1 MTYKKF
7 MSLFLLAGS
16 IVSTLCSCAAT
27 DSSAVVGYV
36 DEHPI
41 TMEEFNYF
49 LSQQKSSVCQSYSQ
63 LYGITSFDSAFWNS
77 EYGDSTPLDS
87 ARASAKEACLEAYAT
102 QMLAEKTTSA
112 EFLSF
117 SQLKEN
123 AENFNTARKEST
135 SNGGIVYGPIEYSF
149 DSYYHRYLSQLE
161 NDIKEYWIS
170 TNAVSDADIDAFYSE
185 NQNLFSLNG
194 DADVSAIYLSYIP
207 SDLSADNIFLG
218 LEEGVSLEDIQTQY
232 PYVTEDAASG
242 GTTYYVDS
250 TIGDDSNSGTSPET
264 PWKSLDKV
272 TATTFLPG
280 DTILLKSGSVWNGEW
295 LWPKGSGTADAPIK
309 IDKYGGDA
317 LPVINGMGIDRGM
330 NYSGA
335 VHLRNQEYWEIRNLE
350 VTNDDDFDV
359 DIDLSRP
366 QGDNSWSSQAE
377 TRNGILI
384 IADGDLLNDDD
395 DGIFDHIYIENC
407 YVHDVDGPNDW
418 NDTFTGGIIYN
429 VVGTKIRP
437 NTSFRDIRIAYN
449 TIRKVDLLGITGFVQ
464 MAKSGYQDDVD
475 TYNLWMEDI
484 YIGHNYIEDVAQG
497 GIDLCDARNAV
508 VEYNVVDGFLK
519 RYPNFRPTV
528 ALYPWK
534 CENSVLQYNEVYN
547 GPSTNADGSPYDM
560 DSALKNVVYQFN
572 YSHNNPCGWML
583 YMGRNTNDI
592 IRYNISD
599 DGGDFIIKYFL
610 TANATPAYFVNNVIM
625 YDGARTTFM
634 HRDPFKSQTYFY
646 NNVFYNKSTT
656 TTTTWHDTKRY
667 LGNLGSVTFSH
678 NCFYEASGIHSQY
691 EPADDYKV
699 TENPDMVNP
708 GQTPQQNSD
717 GILSGA
723 TVWDGYKLNASS
735 PLIDAGIYVPQMGTT
750 DFYGTQLYWGNAPDI
765 GVHEYQQGEYNNPSN
780 FALGKTV
787 TSNNSH
793 ESLTPDL
800 MVDGIYSQN
809 SRWAAANSDLPI
821 WLDID
826 FGKDTTFNK
835 VVLTENIVS
844 GWASPRIASFNLQI
858 PTADGYQTI
867 YTYDG
872 EIGEGKDFTFD
883 TVTASHLRME
893 ITSLRADTSTH
904 GRGETDPSIVEF
916 EVYKVP
922 VIREP
927 QNLLLNKSVSA
938 SSSHPSCPASK
949 VNDGDASQGSRWAAA
964 NSDLPAWL
972 EFNLGSE
979 QTFNSVTITENI
991 VPNWA
996 SERITGLEFQ
1006 AWNGTEYTTISTY
1019 SGTIGT
1025 SKTISLPETTSSK
1038 FKVLITGL
1046 QEDTTKNSK
1055 GQTDPSIQEIELYYR

>member
-1 MTYKKF
+1 MTLDEYK
-7 MSLFLLAGS
+7 LLRKINS
-16 IVSTLCSCAAT
+16 PRDL
-27 DSSAVVGYV
+27 
-36 DEHPI
+36 
-41 TMEEFNYF
+41 
-49 LSQQKSSVCQSYSQ
+49 KQ
-63 LYGITSFDSAFWNS
+63 L
-77 EYGDSTPLDS
+77 
-87 ARASAKEACLEAYAT
+87 
-102 QMLAEKTTSA
+102 SA
-112 EFLSF
+112 EELRTYCDELRSYIIDECSVNPGHLASSLGCVELAAALHYVFDTPADKIVWDVGHQTYAHKIITGRREAFKTKRL
-117 SQLKEN
+117 L
-123 AENFNTARKEST
+123 
-135 SNGGIVYGPIEYSF
+135 GGISGFP
-149 DSYYHRYLSQLE
+149 RM
-161 NDIKEYWIS
+161 
-170 TNAVSDADIDAFYSE
+170 SE
-185 NQNLFSLNG
+185 
-194 DADVSAIYLSYIP
+194 
-207 SDLSADNIFLG
+207 
-218 LEEGVSLEDIQTQY
+218 
-232 PYVTEDAASG
+232 
-242 GTTYYVDS
+242 
-250 TIGDDSNSGTSPET
+250 
-264 PWKSLDKV
+264 
-272 TATTFLPG
+272 
-280 DTILLKSGSVWNGEW
+280 
-295 LWPKGSGTADAPIK
+295 
-309 IDKYGGDA
+309 
-317 LPVINGMGIDRGM
+317 
-330 NYSGA
+330 
-335 VHLRNQEYWEIRNLE
+335 
-350 VTNDDDFDV
+350 
-359 DIDLSRP
+359 
-366 QGDNSWSSQAE
+366 
-377 TRNGILI
+377 
-384 IADGDLLNDDD
+384 
-395 DGIFDHIYIENC
+395 
-407 YVHDVDGPNDW
+407 
-418 NDTFTGGIIYN
+418 
-429 VVGTKIRP
+429 
-437 NTSFRDIRIAYN
+437 
-449 TIRKVDLLGITGFVQ
+449 
-464 MAKSGYQDDVD
+464 
-475 TYNLWMEDI
+475 
-484 YIGHNYIEDVAQG
+484 
-497 GIDLCDARNAV
+497 
-508 VEYNVVDGFLK
+508 
-519 RYPNFRPTV
+519 
-528 ALYPWK
+528 
-534 CENSVLQYNEVYN
+534 
-547 GPSTNADGSPYDM
+547 SPYDAFGGGHASVSI
-560 DSALKNVVYQFN
+560 SAAFGMAKAAEMRGERHQVVAVI
-572 YSHNNPCGWML
+572 G
-583 YMGRNTNDI
+583 
-592 IRYNISD
+592 
-599 DGGDFIIKYFL
+599 DGSMTGGLAFEGL
-610 TANATPAYFVNNVIM
+610 NNVIM

-691 EPADDYKV
+691 EPSDDYKV

-765 GVHEYQQGEYNNPSN
+765 GVHEYQQGEYNDPAN

-787 TSNNSH
+787 TSNTSH

-800 MVDGIYSQN
+800 MVDGIYSQS

-826 FGKDTTFNK
+826 FGEDTTFNK

-858 PTADGYQTI
+858 PTSDGYQTI

-883 TVTASHLRME
+883 AVTASHLRME

-904 GRGETDPSIVEF
+904 GRGATDPSIVEF

-922 VIREP
+922 VVREP

-938 SSSHPSCPASK
+938 SSSHFSCPASK

-972 EFNLGSE
+972 EFDLGSE

>member
-7 MSLFLLAGS
+7 MSLFLIAGS
-16 IVSTLCSCAAT
+16 IASTLCSCAAT
-27 DSSAVVGYV
+27 DSSAVVGYI

-63 LYGITSFDSAFWNS
+63 LYGITSFDSAFWNN

-232 PYVTEDAASG
+232 PYVTDWHTYSFTNETEKSDLLSHADIVSQASSMNTGDVSEPFLDGTYPCIIKVTRKEDA
-242 GTTYYVDS
+242 T
-250 TIGDDSNSGTSPET
+250 
-264 PWKSLDKV
+264 
-272 TATTFLPG
+272 
-280 DTILLKSGSVWNGEW
+280 
-295 LWPKGSGTADAPIK
+295 
-309 IDKYGGDA
+309 
-317 LPVINGMGIDRGM
+317 VIPL
-330 NYSGA
+330 A
-335 VHLRNQEYWEIRNLE
+335 EVRNRITDY
-350 VTNDDDFDV
+350 
-359 DIDLSRP
+359 
-366 QGDNSWSSQAE
+366 
-377 TRNGILI
+377 
-384 IADGDLLNDDD
+384 LLNSR
-395 DGIFDHIYIENC
+395 ISTETELIQNRL
-407 YVHDVDGPNDW
+407 V
-418 NDTFTGGIIYN
+418 FT
-429 VVGTKIRP
+429 
-437 NTSFRDIRIAYN
+437 
-449 TIRKVDLLGITGFVQ
+449 
-464 MAKSGYQDDVD
+464 
-475 TYNLWMEDI
+475 E
-484 YIGHNYIEDVAQG
+484 
-497 GIDLCDARNAV
+497 
-508 VEYNVVDGFLK
+508 
-519 RYPNFRPTV
+519 
-528 ALYPWK
+528 
-534 CENSVLQYNEVYN
+534 
-547 GPSTNADGSPYDM
+547 
-560 DSALKNVVYQFN
+560 
-572 YSHNNPCGWML
+572 
-583 YMGRNTNDI
+583 TNDI

-691 EPADDYKV
+691 EPSDDYKV

-765 GVHEYQQGEYNNPSN
+765 GVHEYQQGEYNDPAN

-787 TSNNSH
+787 TSNTSH

-800 MVDGIYSQN
+800 MVDGIYSQS

-826 FGKDTTFNK
+826 FGEDTTFNK

-858 PTADGYQTI
+858 PTSDGYQTI

-883 TVTASHLRME
+883 AVTASHLRME

-904 GRGETDPSIVEF
+904 GRGATDPSIVEF

-922 VIREP
+922 VVREP

-938 SSSHPSCPASK
+938 SSSHFSCPASK

-972 EFNLGSE
+972 EFDLGSE

>member
-1 MTYKKF
+1 MTHTIF
-7 MSLFLLAGS
+7 G
-16 IVSTLCSCAAT
+16 
-27 DSSAVVGYV
+27 
-36 DEHPI
+36 
-41 TMEEFNYF
+41 
-49 LSQQKSSVCQSYSQ
+49 
-63 LYGITSFDSAFWNS
+63 W
-77 EYGDSTPLDS
+77 
-87 ARASAKEACLEAYAT
+87 
-102 QMLAEKTTSA
+102 KT
-112 EFLSF
+112 
-117 SQLKEN
+117 
-123 AENFNTARKEST
+123 
-135 SNGGIVYGPIEYSF
+135 
-149 DSYYHRYLSQLE
+149 
-161 NDIKEYWIS
+161 
-170 TNAVSDADIDAFYSE
+170 
-185 NQNLFSLNG
+185 
-194 DADVSAIYLSYIP
+194 
-207 SDLSADNIFLG
+207 
-218 LEEGVSLEDIQTQY
+218 
-232 PYVTEDAASG
+232 
-242 GTTYYVDS
+242 
-250 TIGDDSNSGTSPET
+250 
-264 PWKSLDKV
+264 
-272 TATTFLPG
+272 
-280 DTILLKSGSVWNGEW
+280 
-295 LWPKGSGTADAPIK
+295 
-309 IDKYGGDA
+309 
-317 LPVINGMGIDRGM
+317 
-330 NYSGA
+330 
-335 VHLRNQEYWEIRNLE
+335 
-350 VTNDDDFDV
+350 
-359 DIDLSRP
+359 
-366 QGDNSWSSQAE
+366 
-377 TRNGILI
+377 
-384 IADGDLLNDDD
+384 
-395 DGIFDHIYIENC
+395 
-407 YVHDVDGPNDW
+407 
-418 NDTFTGGIIYN
+418 
-429 VVGTKIRP
+429 
-437 NTSFRDIRIAYN
+437 
-449 TIRKVDLLGITGFVQ
+449 
-464 MAKSGYQDDVD
+464 
-475 TYNLWMEDI
+475 

-634 HRDPFKSQTYFY
+634 HSDPFKSQTYFY

-691 EPADDYKV
+691 EPSDDYKV

-765 GVHEYQQGEYNNPSN
+765 GVHEYQQGEYNDPAN

-787 TSNNSH
+787 TSNTSH

-800 MVDGIYSQN
+800 MVDGIYSQS

-826 FGKDTTFNK
+826 FGEDTTFNK

-858 PTADGYQTI
+858 PTSDGYQTI

-883 TVTASHLRME
+883 AVTASHLRME

-904 GRGETDPSIVEF
+904 GRGATDPSIVEF

-922 VIREP
+922 VVREP

-938 SSSHPSCPASK
+938 SSSHFSCPASK

-972 EFNLGSE
+972 EFDLGSE

>member
-1 MTYKKF
+1 MKRKF
-7 MSLFLLAGS
+7 SLVMS
-16 IVSTLCSCAAT
+16 AAM
-27 DSSAVVGYV
+27 
-36 DEHPI
+36 I
-41 TMEEFNYF
+41 
-49 LSQQKSSVCQSYSQ
+49 LS
-63 LYGITSFDSAFWNS
+63 LIA
-77 EYGDSTPLDS
+77 P
-87 ARASAKEACLEAYAT
+87 
-102 QMLAEKTTSA
+102 M
-112 EFLSF
+112 
-117 SQLKEN
+117 
-123 AENFNTARKEST
+123 
-135 SNGGIVYGPIEYSF
+135 
-149 DSYYHRYLSQLE
+149 
-161 NDIKEYWIS
+161 
-170 TNAVSDADIDAFYSE
+170 TNALA
-185 NQNLFSLNG
+185 
-194 DADVSAIYLSYIP
+194 
-207 SDLSADNIFLG
+207 
-218 LEEGVSLEDIQTQY
+218 EDIQT
-232 PYVTEDAASG
+232 PETATPETVVTEDAASG

-780 FALGKTV
+780 FALGKTI

-904 GRGETDPSIVEF
+904 GRGETNPSIVEF

-1038 FKVLITGL
+1038 FKALITGL

>member
-1 MTYKKF
+1 
-7 MSLFLLAGS
+7 MSLFLIAGS
-16 IVSTLCSCAAT
+16 IASTLCSCAAT
-27 DSSAVVGYV
+27 DSSAVVGYI

-63 LYGITSFDSAFWNS
+63 LYGITSFDSAFWNN

-207 SDLSADNIFLG
+207 SDLSADNIF
-218 LEEGVSLEDIQTQY
+218 
-232 PYVTEDAASG
+232 
-242 GTTYYVDS
+242 
-250 TIGDDSNSGTSPET
+250 
-264 PWKSLDKV
+264 
-272 TATTFLPG
+272 
-280 DTILLKSGSVWNGEW
+280 
-295 LWPKGSGTADAPIK
+295 
-309 IDKYGGDA
+309 
-317 LPVINGMGIDRGM
+317 
-330 NYSGA
+330 
-335 VHLRNQEYWEIRNLE
+335 
-350 VTNDDDFDV
+350 
-359 DIDLSRP
+359 
-366 QGDNSWSSQAE
+366 
-377 TRNGILI
+377 
-384 IADGDLLNDDD
+384 
-395 DGIFDHIYIENC
+395 
-407 YVHDVDGPNDW
+407 
-418 NDTFTGGIIYN
+418 
-429 VVGTKIRP
+429 
-437 NTSFRDIRIAYN
+437 
-449 TIRKVDLLGITGFVQ
+449 
-464 MAKSGYQDDVD
+464 
-475 TYNLWMEDI
+475 
-484 YIGHNYIEDVAQG
+484 
-497 GIDLCDARNAV
+497 
-508 VEYNVVDGFLK
+508 
-519 RYPNFRPTV
+519 
-528 ALYPWK
+528 
-534 CENSVLQYNEVYN
+534 
-547 GPSTNADGSPYDM
+547 
-560 DSALKNVVYQFN
+560 
-572 YSHNNPCGWML
+572 
-583 YMGRNTNDI
+583 
-592 IRYNISD
+592 
-599 DGGDFIIKYFL
+599 
-610 TANATPAYFVNNVIM
+610 
-625 YDGARTTFM
+625 
-634 HRDPFKSQTYFY
+634 
-646 NNVFYNKSTT
+646 
-656 TTTTWHDTKRY
+656 
-667 LGNLGSVTFSH
+667 
-678 NCFYEASGIHSQY
+678 
-691 EPADDYKV
+691 
-699 TENPDMVNP
+699 
-708 GQTPQQNSD
+708 
-717 GILSGA
+717 
-723 TVWDGYKLNASS
+723 
-735 PLIDAGIYVPQMGTT
+735 PQMGTT

-765 GVHEYQQGEYNNPSN
+765 GVHEYQQGEYNDPAN

-800 MVDGIYSQN
+800 MVDGIYSQS

-826 FGKDTTFNK
+826 FGEDTTFNK

-858 PTADGYQTI
+858 PTSDGYQTI

-904 GRGETDPSIVEF
+904 GRGATDPSIVEF

-922 VIREP
+922 VVREP

-972 EFNLGSE
+972 EFDLGSE

>member
-1 MTYKKF
+1 

-170 TNAVSDADIDAFYSE
+170 TNAVSDADIDAFY
-185 NQNLFSLNG
+185 
-194 DADVSAIYLSYIP
+194 
-207 SDLSADNIFLG
+207 
-218 LEEGVSLEDIQTQY
+218 
-232 PYVTEDAASG
+232 
-242 GTTYYVDS
+242 
-250 TIGDDSNSGTSPET
+250 
-264 PWKSLDKV
+264 
-272 TATTFLPG
+272 
-280 DTILLKSGSVWNGEW
+280 
-295 LWPKGSGTADAPIK
+295 
-309 IDKYGGDA
+309 
-317 LPVINGMGIDRGM
+317 
-330 NYSGA
+330 
-335 VHLRNQEYWEIRNLE
+335 
-350 VTNDDDFDV
+350 
-359 DIDLSRP
+359 
-366 QGDNSWSSQAE
+366 
-377 TRNGILI
+377 
-384 IADGDLLNDDD
+384 
-395 DGIFDHIYIENC
+395 
-407 YVHDVDGPNDW
+407 
-418 NDTFTGGIIYN
+418 
-429 VVGTKIRP
+429 
-437 NTSFRDIRIAYN
+437 
-449 TIRKVDLLGITGFVQ
+449 
-464 MAKSGYQDDVD
+464 
-475 TYNLWMEDI
+475 
-484 YIGHNYIEDVAQG
+484 
-497 GIDLCDARNAV
+497 
-508 VEYNVVDGFLK
+508 
-519 RYPNFRPTV
+519 
-528 ALYPWK
+528 
-534 CENSVLQYNEVYN
+534 
-547 GPSTNADGSPYDM
+547 
-560 DSALKNVVYQFN
+560 
-572 YSHNNPCGWML
+572 
-583 YMGRNTNDI
+583 
-592 IRYNISD
+592 
-599 DGGDFIIKYFL
+599 
-610 TANATPAYFVNNVIM
+610 
-625 YDGARTTFM
+625 
-634 HRDPFKSQTYFY
+634 
-646 NNVFYNKSTT
+646 
-656 TTTTWHDTKRY
+656 
-667 LGNLGSVTFSH
+667 
-678 NCFYEASGIHSQY
+678 
-691 EPADDYKV
+691 
-699 TENPDMVNP
+699 P

>member
-1 MTYKKF
+1 MKRKF
-7 MSLFLLAGS
+7 SLVMS
-16 IVSTLCSCAAT
+16 AAM
-27 DSSAVVGYV
+27 
-36 DEHPI
+36 I
-41 TMEEFNYF
+41 
-49 LSQQKSSVCQSYSQ
+49 LS
-63 LYGITSFDSAFWNS
+63 LIA
-77 EYGDSTPLDS
+77 P
-87 ARASAKEACLEAYAT
+87 
-102 QMLAEKTTSA
+102 M
-112 EFLSF
+112 
-117 SQLKEN
+117 
-123 AENFNTARKEST
+123 
-135 SNGGIVYGPIEYSF
+135 
-149 DSYYHRYLSQLE
+149 
-161 NDIKEYWIS
+161 
-170 TNAVSDADIDAFYSE
+170 TNALA
-185 NQNLFSLNG
+185 
-194 DADVSAIYLSYIP
+194 
-207 SDLSADNIFLG
+207 
-218 LEEGVSLEDIQTQY
+218 EDIQT
-232 PYVTEDAASG
+232 PETATPETVVTEDAASG

-787 TSNNSH
+787 TSTKISLSNLSEQIQAHRTEYYTYTISEEVRTEPVQKEVRGQTITVQEDHTYTIFTLSYVGDDYFADTVWQLDDKQKSYADAYAHNLTVYLHEIEEREGITILGQINDSLIDDNSPAPSGGFGNPFNDPNWEQH
-793 ESLTPDL
+793 ITSFFGKRED
-800 MVDGIYSQN
+800 VGI
-809 SRWAAANSDLPI
+809 P
-821 WLDID
+821 
-826 FGKDTTFNK
+826 GKDTTNHNGLDIAYPYGTPILAVEAGTVIK
-835 VVLTENIVS
+835 AGYHVS
-844 GWASPRIASFNLQI
+844 YGNYLVINHGG
-858 PTADGYQTI
+858 GYCTLYAHCSQLLAQV
-867 YTYDG
+867 G
-872 EIGEGKDFTFD
+872 D
-883 TVTASHLRME
+883 TVNKYDTIAKVGATGDVTGNHLH
-893 ITSLRADTSTH
+893 ICVIID
-904 GRGETDPSIVEF
+904 G
-916 EVYKVP
+916 VY
-922 VIREP
+922 
-927 QNLLLNKSVSA
+927 
-938 SSSHPSCPASK
+938 
-949 VNDGDASQGSRWAAA
+949 VN
-964 NSDLPAWL
+964 P
-972 EFNLGSE
+972 
-979 QTFNSVTITENI
+979 
-991 VPNWA
+991 
-996 SERITGLEFQ
+996 
-1006 AWNGTEYTTISTY
+1006 
-1019 SGTIGT
+1019 
-1025 SKTISLPETTSSK
+1025 
-1038 FKVLITGL
+1038 
-1046 QEDTTKNSK
+1046 K
-1055 GQTDPSIQEIELYYR
+1055 GYLH

>member
-1 MTYKKF
+1 M
-7 MSLFLLAGS
+7 A
-16 IVSTLCSCAAT
+16 
-27 DSSAVVGYV
+27 
-36 DEHPI
+36 
-41 TMEEFNYF
+41 EEDLIFGKNRHF
-49 LSQQKSSVCQSYSQ
+49 FG
-63 LYGITSFDSAFWNS
+63 GIEPSN
-77 EYGDSTPLDS
+77 
-87 ARASAKEACLEAYAT
+87 
-102 QMLAEKTTSA
+102 MLA
-112 EFLSF
+112 F
-117 SQLKEN
+117 SV
-123 AENFNTARKEST
+123 AVES
-135 SNGGIVYGPIEYSF
+135 
-149 DSYYHRYLSQLE
+149 
-161 NDIKEYWIS
+161 
-170 TNAVSDADIDAFYSE
+170 
-185 NQNLFSLNG
+185 
-194 DADVSAIYLSYIP
+194 
-207 SDLSADNIFLG
+207 
-218 LEEGVSLEDIQTQY
+218 GV
-232 PYVTEDAASG
+232 V
-242 GTTYYVDS
+242 
-250 TIGDDSNSGTSPET
+250 
-264 PWKSLDKV
+264 KV
-272 TATTFLPG
+272 TATLPN
-280 DTILLKSGSVWNGEW
+280 DTVVNNQTLCTVEGAIIRRKTTDY
-295 LWPKGSGTADAPIK
+295 PKD
-309 IDKYGGDA
+309 
-317 LPVINGMGIDRGM
+317 
-330 NYSGA
+330 
-335 VHLRNQEYWEIRNLE
+335 E
-350 VTNDDDFDV
+350 F
-359 DIDLSRP
+359 
-366 QGDNSWSSQAE
+366 
-377 TRNGILI
+377 
-384 IADGDLLNDDD
+384 DGDLVANIKASTVFADSGASPTGTYYYAAFPYTTQGVYNRNKANCVVVNEPEPMQEFSAKSVYVSASDTVKVEITAKLPSGVAGAVIRRSTTGYPTSETEGELFKN
-395 DGIFDHIYIENC
+395 ITENGT
-407 YVHDVDGPNDW
+407 YTDTNVTVGVVYYYSAFPYTSTGAYNRSEANRTSVTPKKRDYLFGYDLVKATSSPTGRVTYPSDVDNAAFTPAAMNFSTGKFNYGGWAFDPGEKFMPRPCMLTYAGVVDHYLNPNDYTKKV
-418 NDTFTGGIIYN
+418 N
-429 VVGTKIRP
+429 GTTSKVTD
-437 NTSFRDIRIAYN
+437 TSFGGNA
-449 TIRKVDLLGITGFVQ
+449 
-464 MAKSGYQDDVD
+464 M
-475 TYNLWMEDI
+475 MEWPKI
-484 YIGHNYIEDVAQG
+484 Y
-497 GIDLCDARNAV
+497 
-508 VEYNVVDGFLK
+508 
-519 RYPNFRPTV
+519 
-528 ALYPWK
+528 
-534 CENSVLQYNEVYN
+534 
-547 GPSTNADGSPYDM
+547 
-560 DSALKNVVYQFN
+560 
-572 YSHNNPCGWML
+572 
-583 YMGRNTNDI
+583 
-592 IRYNISD
+592 
-599 DGGDFIIKYFL
+599 
-610 TANATPAYFVNNVIM
+610 
-625 YDGARTTFM
+625 
-634 HRDPFKSQTYFY
+634 
-646 NNVFYNKSTT
+646 
-656 TTTTWHDTKRY
+656 
-667 LGNLGSVTFSH
+667 
-678 NCFYEASGIHSQY
+678 
-691 EPADDYKV
+691 
-699 TENPDMVNP
+699 P

-904 GRGETDPSIVEF
+904 GRGETNPSIVEF

-1038 FKVLITGL
+1038 FKALITGL

>member
-7 MSLFLLAGS
+7 MSLFLIAGS
-16 IVSTLCSCAAT
+16 IASTLCSCAAT
-27 DSSAVVGYV
+27 DSSAVVGYI

-63 LYGITSFDSAFWNS
+63 LYGITSFDSAFWNN

-117 SQLKEN
+117 SQLKE
-123 AENFNTARKEST
+123 
-135 SNGGIVYGPIEYSF
+135 
-149 DSYYHRYLSQLE
+149 
-161 NDIKEYWIS
+161 
-170 TNAVSDADIDAFYSE
+170 
-185 NQNLFSLNG
+185 
-194 DADVSAIYLSYIP
+194 
-207 SDLSADNIFLG
+207 
-218 LEEGVSLEDIQTQY
+218 
-232 PYVTEDAASG
+232 
-242 GTTYYVDS
+242 
-250 TIGDDSNSGTSPET
+250 
-264 PWKSLDKV
+264 
-272 TATTFLPG
+272 
-280 DTILLKSGSVWNGEW
+280 
-295 LWPKGSGTADAPIK
+295 
-309 IDKYGGDA
+309 
-317 LPVINGMGIDRGM
+317 
-330 NYSGA
+330 
-335 VHLRNQEYWEIRNLE
+335 
-350 VTNDDDFDV
+350 
-359 DIDLSRP
+359 
-366 QGDNSWSSQAE
+366 
-377 TRNGILI
+377 
-384 IADGDLLNDDD
+384 
-395 DGIFDHIYIENC
+395 
-407 YVHDVDGPNDW
+407 
-418 NDTFTGGIIYN
+418 
-429 VVGTKIRP
+429 
-437 NTSFRDIRIAYN
+437 
-449 TIRKVDLLGITGFVQ
+449 
-464 MAKSGYQDDVD
+464 
-475 TYNLWMEDI
+475 
-484 YIGHNYIEDVAQG
+484 
-497 GIDLCDARNAV
+497 
-508 VEYNVVDGFLK
+508 
-519 RYPNFRPTV
+519 
-528 ALYPWK
+528 
-534 CENSVLQYNEVYN
+534 
-547 GPSTNADGSPYDM
+547 
-560 DSALKNVVYQFN
+560 
-572 YSHNNPCGWML
+572 
-583 YMGRNTNDI
+583 NDI

-691 EPADDYKV
+691 EPSDDYKV

-765 GVHEYQQGEYNNPSN
+765 GVHEYQQGEYNDPAN

-800 MVDGIYSQN
+800 MVDGIYSQS

-826 FGKDTTFNK
+826 FGEDTTFNK

-858 PTADGYQTI
+858 PTSDGYQTI

-904 GRGETDPSIVEF
+904 GRGATDPSIVEF

-922 VIREP
+922 VVREP

-938 SSSHPSCPASK
+938 SSSHFSCPASK

-972 EFNLGSE
+972 EFDLGSE

-991 VPNWA
+991 IPNWA

>member
-1 MTYKKF
+1 MKRKF
-7 MSLFLLAGS
+7 SLVMS
-16 IVSTLCSCAAT
+16 AAM
-27 DSSAVVGYV
+27 
-36 DEHPI
+36 I
-41 TMEEFNYF
+41 
-49 LSQQKSSVCQSYSQ
+49 LS
-63 LYGITSFDSAFWNS
+63 LIA
-77 EYGDSTPLDS
+77 P
-87 ARASAKEACLEAYAT
+87 
-102 QMLAEKTTSA
+102 M
-112 EFLSF
+112 
-117 SQLKEN
+117 
-123 AENFNTARKEST
+123 
-135 SNGGIVYGPIEYSF
+135 
-149 DSYYHRYLSQLE
+149 
-161 NDIKEYWIS
+161 
-170 TNAVSDADIDAFYSE
+170 TNALA
-185 NQNLFSLNG
+185 
-194 DADVSAIYLSYIP
+194 
-207 SDLSADNIFLG
+207 
-218 LEEGVSLEDIQTQY
+218 EDIQT
-232 PYVTEDAASG
+232 PETATPETVVTEDAASG

-508 VEYNVVDGFLK
+508 VEYNVVD
-519 RYPNFRPTV
+519 
-528 ALYPWK
+528 
-534 CENSVLQYNEVYN
+534 
-547 GPSTNADGSPYDM
+547 
-560 DSALKNVVYQFN
+560 
-572 YSHNNPCGWML
+572 
-583 YMGRNTNDI
+583 
-592 IRYNISD
+592 
-599 DGGDFIIKYFL
+599 
-610 TANATPAYFVNNVIM
+610 
-625 YDGARTTFM
+625 
-634 HRDPFKSQTYFY
+634 
-646 NNVFYNKSTT
+646 
-656 TTTTWHDTKRY
+656 
-667 LGNLGSVTFSH
+667 
-678 NCFYEASGIHSQY
+678 
-691 EPADDYKV
+691 
-699 TENPDMVNP
+699 P

>member
-1 MTYKKF
+1 MHCRRD
-7 MSLFLLAGS
+7 FLVNNL
-16 IVSTLCSCAAT
+16 
-27 DSSAVVGYV
+27 
-36 DEHPI
+36 H
-41 TMEEFNYF
+41 
-49 LSQQKSSVCQSYSQ
+49 
-63 LYGITSFDSAFWNS
+63 SF
-77 EYGDSTPLDS
+77 
-87 ARASAKEACLEAYAT
+87 
-102 QMLAEKTTSA
+102 
-112 EFLSF
+112 
-117 SQLKEN
+117 
-123 AENFNTARKEST
+123 
-135 SNGGIVYGPIEYSF
+135 I
-149 DSYYHRYLSQLE
+149 
-161 NDIKEYWIS
+161 
-170 TNAVSDADIDAFYSE
+170 
-185 NQNLFSLNG
+185 
-194 DADVSAIYLSYIP
+194 
-207 SDLSADNIFLG
+207 NIFRFQKL
-218 LEEGVSLEDIQTQY
+218 
-232 PYVTEDAASG
+232 A
-242 GTTYYVDS
+242 
-250 TIGDDSNSGTSPET
+250 
-264 PWKSLDKV
+264 
-272 TATTFLPG
+272 
-280 DTILLKSGSVWNGEW
+280 
-295 LWPKGSGTADAPIK
+295 
-309 IDKYGGDA
+309 
-317 LPVINGMGIDRGM
+317 
-330 NYSGA
+330 
-335 VHLRNQEYWEIRNLE
+335 
-350 VTNDDDFDV
+350 
-359 DIDLSRP
+359 
-366 QGDNSWSSQAE
+366 
-377 TRNGILI
+377 
-384 IADGDLLNDDD
+384 
-395 DGIFDHIYIENC
+395 
-407 YVHDVDGPNDW
+407 
-418 NDTFTGGIIYN
+418 
-429 VVGTKIRP
+429 
-437 NTSFRDIRIAYN
+437 
-449 TIRKVDLLGITGFVQ
+449 
-464 MAKSGYQDDVD
+464 
-475 TYNLWMEDI
+475 
-484 YIGHNYIEDVAQG
+484 
-497 GIDLCDARNAV
+497 
-508 VEYNVVDGFLK
+508 
-519 RYPNFRPTV
+519 
-528 ALYPWK
+528 
-534 CENSVLQYNEVYN
+534 
-547 GPSTNADGSPYDM
+547 
-560 DSALKNVVYQFN
+560 
-572 YSHNNPCGWML
+572 
-583 YMGRNTNDI
+583 
-592 IRYNISD
+592 
-599 DGGDFIIKYFL
+599 
-610 TANATPAYFVNNVIM
+610 
-625 YDGARTTFM
+625 
-634 HRDPFKSQTYFY
+634 
-646 NNVFYNKSTT
+646 
-656 TTTTWHDTKRY
+656 
-667 LGNLGSVTFSH
+667 
-678 NCFYEASGIHSQY
+678 
-691 EPADDYKV
+691 
-699 TENPDMVNP
+699 NP

-996 SERITGLEFQ
+996 SERITDLEFQ

>member
-1 MTYKKF
+1 
-7 MSLFLLAGS
+7 
-16 IVSTLCSCAAT
+16 
-27 DSSAVVGYV
+27 
-36 DEHPI
+36 
-41 TMEEFNYF
+41 
-49 LSQQKSSVCQSYSQ
+49 
-63 LYGITSFDSAFWNS
+63 
-77 EYGDSTPLDS
+77 
-87 ARASAKEACLEAYAT
+87 
-102 QMLAEKTTSA
+102 
-112 EFLSF
+112 
-117 SQLKEN
+117 
-123 AENFNTARKEST
+123 
-135 SNGGIVYGPIEYSF
+135 
-149 DSYYHRYLSQLE
+149 
-161 NDIKEYWIS
+161 
-170 TNAVSDADIDAFYSE
+170 
-185 NQNLFSLNG
+185 
-194 DADVSAIYLSYIP
+194 
-207 SDLSADNIFLG
+207 
-218 LEEGVSLEDIQTQY
+218 
-232 PYVTEDAASG
+232 
-242 GTTYYVDS
+242 
-250 TIGDDSNSGTSPET
+250 
-264 PWKSLDKV
+264 
-272 TATTFLPG
+272 
-280 DTILLKSGSVWNGEW
+280 
-295 LWPKGSGTADAPIK
+295 
-309 IDKYGGDA
+309 
-317 LPVINGMGIDRGM
+317 
-330 NYSGA
+330 
-335 VHLRNQEYWEIRNLE
+335 
-350 VTNDDDFDV
+350 
-359 DIDLSRP
+359 
-366 QGDNSWSSQAE
+366 
-377 TRNGILI
+377 
-384 IADGDLLNDDD
+384 
-395 DGIFDHIYIENC
+395 
-407 YVHDVDGPNDW
+407 
-418 NDTFTGGIIYN
+418 
-429 VVGTKIRP
+429 
-437 NTSFRDIRIAYN
+437 
-449 TIRKVDLLGITGFVQ
+449 
-464 MAKSGYQDDVD
+464 
-475 TYNLWMEDI
+475 
-484 YIGHNYIEDVAQG
+484 
-497 GIDLCDARNAV
+497 
-508 VEYNVVDGFLK
+508 
-519 RYPNFRPTV
+519 
-528 ALYPWK
+528 
-534 CENSVLQYNEVYN
+534 
-547 GPSTNADGSPYDM
+547 M

-656 TTTTWHDTKRY
+656 TTTTWHDTNRY

-699 TENPDMVNP
+699 TENPAMVNP

-765 GVHEYQQGEYNNPSN
+765 GVHEYQQGEYNDPSN

-800 MVDGIYSQN
+800 VVDGIYSQN

-826 FGKDTTFNK
+826 FGGDTTFNK

-858 PTADGYQTI
+858 PTVDGYQTI

-922 VIREP
+922 VVREP

-938 SSSHPSCPASK
+938 SSSHPSCPAPK
-949 VNDGDASQGSRWAAA
+949 VNDGDTSQGSRWAAA

-972 EFNLGSE
+972 EFDLGSE

-996 SERITGLEFQ
+996 SERITDLEFQ

>member
-49 LSQQKSSVCQSYSQ
+49 LSQQKSSVCQSY
-63 LYGITSFDSAFWNS
+63 
-77 EYGDSTPLDS
+77 
-87 ARASAKEACLEAYAT
+87 
-102 QMLAEKTTSA
+102 
-112 EFLSF
+112 
-117 SQLKEN
+117 
-123 AENFNTARKEST
+123 
-135 SNGGIVYGPIEYSF
+135 
-149 DSYYHRYLSQLE
+149 
-161 NDIKEYWIS
+161 
-170 TNAVSDADIDAFYSE
+170 
-185 NQNLFSLNG
+185 
-194 DADVSAIYLSYIP
+194 
-207 SDLSADNIFLG
+207 
-218 LEEGVSLEDIQTQY
+218 
-232 PYVTEDAASG
+232 
-242 GTTYYVDS
+242 
-250 TIGDDSNSGTSPET
+250 
-264 PWKSLDKV
+264 
-272 TATTFLPG
+272 
-280 DTILLKSGSVWNGEW
+280 
-295 LWPKGSGTADAPIK
+295 
-309 IDKYGGDA
+309 
-317 LPVINGMGIDRGM
+317 
-330 NYSGA
+330 
-335 VHLRNQEYWEIRNLE
+335 
-350 VTNDDDFDV
+350 
-359 DIDLSRP
+359 
-366 QGDNSWSSQAE
+366 
-377 TRNGILI
+377 
-384 IADGDLLNDDD
+384 
-395 DGIFDHIYIENC
+395 
-407 YVHDVDGPNDW
+407 
-418 NDTFTGGIIYN
+418 
-429 VVGTKIRP
+429 
-437 NTSFRDIRIAYN
+437 
-449 TIRKVDLLGITGFVQ
+449 
-464 MAKSGYQDDVD
+464 
-475 TYNLWMEDI
+475 
-484 YIGHNYIEDVAQG
+484 
-497 GIDLCDARNAV
+497 
-508 VEYNVVDGFLK
+508 
-519 RYPNFRPTV
+519 
-528 ALYPWK
+528 
-534 CENSVLQYNEVYN
+534 
-547 GPSTNADGSPYDM
+547 
-560 DSALKNVVYQFN
+560 
-572 YSHNNPCGWML
+572 
-583 YMGRNTNDI
+583 
-592 IRYNISD
+592 
-599 DGGDFIIKYFL
+599 
-610 TANATPAYFVNNVIM
+610 
-625 YDGARTTFM
+625 
-634 HRDPFKSQTYFY
+634 
-646 NNVFYNKSTT
+646 
-656 TTTTWHDTKRY
+656 
-667 LGNLGSVTFSH
+667 

>member
-1 MTYKKF
+1 MKRKF
-7 MSLFLLAGS
+7 SLVMSAAMILS
-16 IVSTLCSCAAT
+16 IIA
-27 DSSAVVGYV
+27 
-36 DEHPI
+36 P
-41 TMEEFNYF
+41 M
-49 LSQQKSSVCQSYSQ
+49 
-63 LYGITSFDSAFWNS
+63 
-77 EYGDSTPLDS
+77 
-87 ARASAKEACLEAYAT
+87 
-102 QMLAEKTTSA
+102 
-112 EFLSF
+112 
-117 SQLKEN
+117 
-123 AENFNTARKEST
+123 
-135 SNGGIVYGPIEYSF
+135 
-149 DSYYHRYLSQLE
+149 
-161 NDIKEYWIS
+161 
-170 TNAVSDADIDAFYSE
+170 TNALA
-185 NQNLFSLNG
+185 
-194 DADVSAIYLSYIP
+194 
-207 SDLSADNIFLG
+207 
-218 LEEGVSLEDIQTQY
+218 EDIQT
-232 PYVTEDAASG
+232 PETASTETIVAEAAASG

-264 PWKSLDKV
+264 PWKTLDKV

-280 DTILLKSGSVWNGEW
+280 DTILLKSGSIWNGEW

-691 EPADDYKV
+691 EPSDDCKV

-717 GILSGA
+717 GTLSGA
-723 TVWDGYKLNASS
+723 
-735 PLIDAGIYVPQMGTT
+735 
-750 DFYGTQLYWGNAPDI
+750 
-765 GVHEYQQGEYNNPSN
+765 
-780 FALGKTV
+780 
-787 TSNNSH
+787 
-793 ESLTPDL
+793 
-800 MVDGIYSQN
+800 
-809 SRWAAANSDLPI
+809 
-821 WLDID
+821 
-826 FGKDTTFNK
+826 TTFNK

-858 PTADGYQTI
+858 PTSDGYQTI

-904 GRGETDPSIVEF
+904 GRGATDPSIVEF

-922 VIREP
+922 VVREP

-938 SSSHPSCPASK
+938 SSSHFSCPASK

-972 EFNLGSE
+972 EFDLGSE

>member
-77 EYGDSTPLDS
+77 EY
-87 ARASAKEACLEAYAT
+87 
-102 QMLAEKTTSA
+102 
-112 EFLSF
+112 
-117 SQLKEN
+117 
-123 AENFNTARKEST
+123 
-135 SNGGIVYGPIEYSF
+135 
-149 DSYYHRYLSQLE
+149 
-161 NDIKEYWIS
+161 
-170 TNAVSDADIDAFYSE
+170 
-185 NQNLFSLNG
+185 
-194 DADVSAIYLSYIP
+194 
-207 SDLSADNIFLG
+207 
-218 LEEGVSLEDIQTQY
+218 
-232 PYVTEDAASG
+232 
-242 GTTYYVDS
+242 
-250 TIGDDSNSGTSPET
+250 
-264 PWKSLDKV
+264 
-272 TATTFLPG
+272 
-280 DTILLKSGSVWNGEW
+280 
-295 LWPKGSGTADAPIK
+295 
-309 IDKYGGDA
+309 
-317 LPVINGMGIDRGM
+317 
-330 NYSGA
+330 
-335 VHLRNQEYWEIRNLE
+335 
-350 VTNDDDFDV
+350 
-359 DIDLSRP
+359 
-366 QGDNSWSSQAE
+366 
-377 TRNGILI
+377 
-384 IADGDLLNDDD
+384 
-395 DGIFDHIYIENC
+395 
-407 YVHDVDGPNDW
+407 
-418 NDTFTGGIIYN
+418 
-429 VVGTKIRP
+429 
-437 NTSFRDIRIAYN
+437 
-449 TIRKVDLLGITGFVQ
+449 
-464 MAKSGYQDDVD
+464 
-475 TYNLWMEDI
+475 
-484 YIGHNYIEDVAQG
+484 
-497 GIDLCDARNAV
+497 
-508 VEYNVVDGFLK
+508 
-519 RYPNFRPTV
+519 
-528 ALYPWK
+528 
-534 CENSVLQYNEVYN
+534 
-547 GPSTNADGSPYDM
+547 
-560 DSALKNVVYQFN
+560 
-572 YSHNNPCGWML
+572 
-583 YMGRNTNDI
+583 
-592 IRYNISD
+592 
-599 DGGDFIIKYFL
+599 
-610 TANATPAYFVNNVIM
+610 
-625 YDGARTTFM
+625 
-634 HRDPFKSQTYFY
+634 
-646 NNVFYNKSTT
+646 
-656 TTTTWHDTKRY
+656 
-667 LGNLGSVTFSH
+667 
-678 NCFYEASGIHSQY
+678 
-691 EPADDYKV
+691 
-699 TENPDMVNP
+699 
-708 GQTPQQNSD
+708 
-717 GILSGA
+717 
-723 TVWDGYKLNASS
+723 
-735 PLIDAGIYVPQMGTT
+735 
-750 DFYGTQLYWGNAPDI
+750 
-765 GVHEYQQGEYNNPSN
+765 
-780 FALGKTV
+780 
-787 TSNNSH
+787 
-793 ESLTPDL
+793 
-800 MVDGIYSQN
+800 
-809 SRWAAANSDLPI
+809 
-821 WLDID
+821 ID

>member
-7 MSLFLLAGS
+7 MSLFLIAGS
-16 IVSTLCSCAAT
+16 IASTLCSCAAT
-27 DSSAVVGYV
+27 DSSAVVGYI

-63 LYGITSFDSAFWNS
+63 LYGITSFDSAFWNN

-117 SQLKEN
+117 SQLKE
-123 AENFNTARKEST
+123 
-135 SNGGIVYGPIEYSF
+135 
-149 DSYYHRYLSQLE
+149 
-161 NDIKEYWIS
+161 
-170 TNAVSDADIDAFYSE
+170 
-185 NQNLFSLNG
+185 
-194 DADVSAIYLSYIP
+194 
-207 SDLSADNIFLG
+207 
-218 LEEGVSLEDIQTQY
+218 
-232 PYVTEDAASG
+232 
-242 GTTYYVDS
+242 
-250 TIGDDSNSGTSPET
+250 
-264 PWKSLDKV
+264 
-272 TATTFLPG
+272 
-280 DTILLKSGSVWNGEW
+280 
-295 LWPKGSGTADAPIK
+295 
-309 IDKYGGDA
+309 
-317 LPVINGMGIDRGM
+317 
-330 NYSGA
+330 
-335 VHLRNQEYWEIRNLE
+335 
-350 VTNDDDFDV
+350 
-359 DIDLSRP
+359 
-366 QGDNSWSSQAE
+366 
-377 TRNGILI
+377 
-384 IADGDLLNDDD
+384 
-395 DGIFDHIYIENC
+395 
-407 YVHDVDGPNDW
+407 
-418 NDTFTGGIIYN
+418 
-429 VVGTKIRP
+429 
-437 NTSFRDIRIAYN
+437 
-449 TIRKVDLLGITGFVQ
+449 
-464 MAKSGYQDDVD
+464 
-475 TYNLWMEDI
+475 
-484 YIGHNYIEDVAQG
+484 
-497 GIDLCDARNAV
+497 
-508 VEYNVVDGFLK
+508 
-519 RYPNFRPTV
+519 
-528 ALYPWK
+528 
-534 CENSVLQYNEVYN
+534 
-547 GPSTNADGSPYDM
+547 
-560 DSALKNVVYQFN
+560 
-572 YSHNNPCGWML
+572 
-583 YMGRNTNDI
+583 NDI

-691 EPADDYKV
+691 EPSDDYKV

-765 GVHEYQQGEYNNPSN
+765 GVHEYQQGEYNDPAN

-787 TSNNSH
+787 TSNTSH

-800 MVDGIYSQN
+800 MVDGIYSQS

-826 FGKDTTFNK
+826 FGEDTTFNK

-858 PTADGYQTI
+858 PTSDGYQTI

-883 TVTASHLRME
+883 AVTASHLRME

-904 GRGETDPSIVEF
+904 GRGATDPSIVEF

-922 VIREP
+922 VVREP

-938 SSSHPSCPASK
+938 SSSHFSCPASK

-972 EFNLGSE
+972 EFDLGSE

>member
-1 MTYKKF
+1 
-7 MSLFLLAGS
+7 MSLFLIAGS
-16 IVSTLCSCAAT
+16 IASTLCSCAAT
-27 DSSAVVGYV
+27 DSSAVVGYI

-63 LYGITSFDSAFWNS
+63 LYGITSFDSAFWNN

-117 SQLKEN
+117 SQLKE
-123 AENFNTARKEST
+123 
-135 SNGGIVYGPIEYSF
+135 
-149 DSYYHRYLSQLE
+149 
-161 NDIKEYWIS
+161 
-170 TNAVSDADIDAFYSE
+170 
-185 NQNLFSLNG
+185 
-194 DADVSAIYLSYIP
+194 
-207 SDLSADNIFLG
+207 
-218 LEEGVSLEDIQTQY
+218 
-232 PYVTEDAASG
+232 
-242 GTTYYVDS
+242 
-250 TIGDDSNSGTSPET
+250 
-264 PWKSLDKV
+264 
-272 TATTFLPG
+272 
-280 DTILLKSGSVWNGEW
+280 
-295 LWPKGSGTADAPIK
+295 
-309 IDKYGGDA
+309 
-317 LPVINGMGIDRGM
+317 
-330 NYSGA
+330 
-335 VHLRNQEYWEIRNLE
+335 
-350 VTNDDDFDV
+350 
-359 DIDLSRP
+359 
-366 QGDNSWSSQAE
+366 
-377 TRNGILI
+377 
-384 IADGDLLNDDD
+384 
-395 DGIFDHIYIENC
+395 
-407 YVHDVDGPNDW
+407 
-418 NDTFTGGIIYN
+418 
-429 VVGTKIRP
+429 
-437 NTSFRDIRIAYN
+437 
-449 TIRKVDLLGITGFVQ
+449 
-464 MAKSGYQDDVD
+464 
-475 TYNLWMEDI
+475 
-484 YIGHNYIEDVAQG
+484 
-497 GIDLCDARNAV
+497 
-508 VEYNVVDGFLK
+508 
-519 RYPNFRPTV
+519 
-528 ALYPWK
+528 
-534 CENSVLQYNEVYN
+534 
-547 GPSTNADGSPYDM
+547 
-560 DSALKNVVYQFN
+560 
-572 YSHNNPCGWML
+572 
-583 YMGRNTNDI
+583 
-592 IRYNISD
+592 
-599 DGGDFIIKYFL
+599 
-610 TANATPAYFVNNVIM
+610 
-625 YDGARTTFM
+625 
-634 HRDPFKSQTYFY
+634 
-646 NNVFYNKSTT
+646 
-656 TTTTWHDTKRY
+656 
-667 LGNLGSVTFSH
+667 
-678 NCFYEASGIHSQY
+678 
-691 EPADDYKV
+691 
-699 TENPDMVNP
+699 NP

-765 GVHEYQQGEYNNPSN
+765 GVHEYQQGEYNDPSN

-800 MVDGIYSQN
+800 VVDGIYSQN

-826 FGKDTTFNK
+826 FGGDTTFNK

-858 PTADGYQTI
+858 PTVDGYQTI

-922 VIREP
+922 VVREP

-938 SSSHPSCPASK
+938 SSSHPSCPAPK
-949 VNDGDASQGSRWAAA
+949 VNDGDTSQGSRWAAA

-972 EFNLGSE
+972 EFDLGSE

-996 SERITGLEFQ
+996 SERITDLEFQ

>member
-1 MTYKKF
+1 MPK
-7 MSLFLLAGS
+7 
-16 IVSTLCSCAAT
+16 
-27 DSSAVVGYV
+27 
-36 DEHPI
+36 
-41 TMEEFNYF
+41 
-49 LSQQKSSVCQSYSQ
+49 
-63 LYGITSFDSAFWNS
+63 
-77 EYGDSTPLDS
+77 
-87 ARASAKEACLEAYAT
+87 
-102 QMLAEKTTSA
+102 
-112 EFLSF
+112 
-117 SQLKEN
+117 
-123 AENFNTARKEST
+123 
-135 SNGGIVYGPIEYSF
+135 
-149 DSYYHRYLSQLE
+149 
-161 NDIKEYWIS
+161 
-170 TNAVSDADIDAFYSE
+170 
-185 NQNLFSLNG
+185 LFS
-194 DADVSAIYLSYIP
+194 A
-207 SDLSADNIFLG
+207 
-218 LEEGVSLEDIQTQY
+218 
-232 PYVTEDAASG
+232 
-242 GTTYYVDS
+242 
-250 TIGDDSNSGTSPET
+250 
-264 PWKSLDKV
+264 
-272 TATTFLPG
+272 
-280 DTILLKSGSVWNGEW
+280 
-295 LWPKGSGTADAPIK
+295 
-309 IDKYGGDA
+309 
-317 LPVINGMGIDRGM
+317 
-330 NYSGA
+330 
-335 VHLRNQEYWEIRNLE
+335 LRN
-350 VTNDDDFDV
+350 
-359 DIDLSRP
+359 
-366 QGDNSWSSQAE
+366 
-377 TRNGILI
+377 
-384 IADGDLLNDDD
+384 
-395 DGIFDHIYIENC
+395 
-407 YVHDVDGPNDW
+407 
-418 NDTFTGGIIYN
+418 
-429 VVGTKIRP
+429 
-437 NTSFRDIRIAYN
+437 
-449 TIRKVDLLGITGFVQ
+449 
-464 MAKSGYQDDVD
+464 
-475 TYNLWMEDI
+475 
-484 YIGHNYIEDVAQG
+484 
-497 GIDLCDARNAV
+497 
-508 VEYNVVDGFLK
+508 
-519 RYPNFRPTV
+519 
-528 ALYPWK
+528 
-534 CENSVLQYNEVYN
+534 
-547 GPSTNADGSPYDM
+547 
-560 DSALKNVVYQFN
+560 
-572 YSHNNPCGWML
+572 
-583 YMGRNTNDI
+583 
-592 IRYNISD
+592 
-599 DGGDFIIKYFL
+599 
-610 TANATPAYFVNNVIM
+610 
-625 YDGARTTFM
+625 
-634 HRDPFKSQTYFY
+634 
-646 NNVFYNKSTT
+646 
-656 TTTTWHDTKRY
+656 
-667 LGNLGSVTFSH
+667 
-678 NCFYEASGIHSQY
+678 SQY

-723 TVWDGYKLNASS
+723 TGWDGYKLNASS

-765 GVHEYQQGEYNNPSN
+765 GVHEYQQGEYNDPAN

-800 MVDGIYSQN
+800 MVDGIYSQS

-826 FGKDTTFNK
+826 FGEDTTFNK

-858 PTADGYQTI
+858 PTSDGYQTI